1 MGDLR
6 KKEISQEDIKK
17 LENTN
22 ITVEVTSP
30 EEEHKKAVHYRKK
43 LLAWGLVLLI
53 VIEGAGAVTLGQKI
67 VSDNLQ
73 KRVSRE
79 YEIRSNE
86 KIQLTKGFYSGE
98 TDFGYFSGQGNFT
111 FENGGE
117 YVGEWLDNQLSGYGD
132 LHVPNEGNYQGEFF
146 SSKKSG
152 QGTFTW
158 DDGVV
163 YQGEWKDDKMCGQ
176 GTYTT
181 PGGVI
186 FSGTFN
192 ENAFQDGTC
201 EFKNDTGNYIL
212 TYKSGKID
220 KASIKYTDGSSYTG
234 TCEPNELTG
243 SGKMQ
248 FVNGDVY
255 NGAFSKG
262 NRNGQGVY
270 SWTSGDKYDG
280 EWKEDQMN
288 GSGTYTYSD
297 GSCASG
303 TFNENAFTDGSYYIK
318 NDFGEYTFTITAG
331 ETIG

>member
-1 MGDLR
+1 MSSSHR
-6 KKEISQEDIKK
+6 R
-17 LENTN
+17 
-22 ITVEVTSP
+22 
-30 EEEHKKAVHYRKK
+30 KAVKVH
-43 LLAWGLVLLI
+43 
-53 VIEGAGAVTLGQKI
+53 
-67 VSDNLQ
+67 LQ
-73 KRVSRE
+73 
-79 YEIRSNE
+79 
-86 KIQLTKGFYSGE
+86 
-98 TDFGYFSGQGNFT
+98 
-111 FENGGE
+111 
-117 YVGEWLDNQLSGYGD
+117 
-132 LHVPNEGNYQGEFF
+132 
-146 SSKKSG
+146 
-152 QGTFTW
+152 W

-280 EWKEDQMN
+280 EVERRPNEWFWNIYLLRWKLCKWD
-288 GSGTYTYSD
+288 
-297 GSCASG
+297 
-303 TFNENAFTDGSYYIK
+303 I
-318 NDFGEYTFTITAG
+318 
-331 ETIG
+331 